1 MKSENIELRD
11 LAIQILGEILLNKAA
26 AEAYIERNIPFNLW
40 KFVGEPD
47 KSLHAAIQSALLNA
61 CLHKWEKPEADKF
74 NQYVK
79 ETNNLCT
86 KFKK

>member
-1 MKSENIELRD
+1 M
-11 LAIQILGEILLNKAA
+11 NKAA

-47 KSLHAAIQSALLNA
+47 KSLHLPVQNLLLNV
-61 CLHKWEKPEADKF
+61 CQHKWEKPDSEKF
-74 NQYVK
+74 MSYVK
-79 ETNNLCT
+79 ETNKLCT